1 MALHGEELEFNFNL
15 RELTRKGHFRSHV
28 TCENGISRRFSA
40 SCVRSFREDHKS
52 CTTNFTIPSTLS
64 SPGYSLK
71 DEIDPSDYS
80 FTSALKALQAKTM
93 YKKKCDWL
101 KPEGVVELN
110 SKWNE
115 AEKYICN
122 PLSGEVPIECLSSR
136 TLNSRSFRNLSTTH
150 SPPFTILPSN
160 HNFNNPRTIN
170 TPTVR
175 IIHEDSRSPYPVLIQ
190 EKKVVGLKRDVGV
203 QSAPATTSPIMER
216 STKRQVEDDDSPVEY
231 ALKLKAQQE
240 DLKDVKSEEEK
251 EQNMIRKEIEEDDRE
266 KETKK
271 KRGSRCFSWMRKM
284 HRQPRKSK
292 CIFHICLPHLINT
305 TC

>member
-1 MALHGEELEFNFNL
+1 MALHGEELEYNLSL
-15 RELTRKGHFRSHV
+15 RELTRKSHL
-28 TCENGISRRFSA
+28 TCENRISTRFSA
-40 SCVRSFREDHKS
+40 SCIRSFREDHKS
-52 CTTNFTIPSTLS
+52 CATNFTISSSTPS
-64 SPGYSLK
+64 SPGYS
-71 DEIDPSDYS
+71 
-80 FTSALKALQAKTM
+80 LKALQAKTM
-93 YKKKCDWL
+93 YKKKRDWL

-160 HNFNNPRTIN
+160 HNNFNNPRPIN

-190 EKKVVGLKRDVGV
+190 EKKVVGSKRDVGV
-203 QSAPATTSPIMER
+203 QSAPATSVSSATTSPIMER

-240 DLKDVKSEEEK
+240 V
-251 EQNMIRKEIEEDDRE
+251 
-266 KETKK
+266 
-271 KRGSRCFSWMRKM
+271 
-284 HRQPRKSK
+284 
-292 CIFHICLPHLINT
+292 HICSILL
-305 TC
+305 

>member
-15 RELTRKGHFRSHV
+15 RELTRKGHL
-28 TCENGISRRFSA
+28 TCENRISRRFSA
-40 SCVRSFREDHKS
+40 SCIRSFREDHKS
-52 CTTNFTIPSTLS
+52 CTTNFTISSTLS

-80 FTSALKALQAKTM
+80 FTSALKALQAKAM

-150 SPPFTILPSN
+150 SPPLTILPSN
-160 HNFNNPRTIN
+160 HNPRTVT
-170 TPTVR
+170 TPMVR
-175 IIHEDSRSPYPVLIQ
+175 IIHGDSRSPYPVLIQ
-190 EKKVVGLKRDVGV
+190 EEKVVGLKRDVGV
-203 QSAPATTSPIMER
+203 QSAPATRVGPATTSPIMER
-216 STKRQVEDDDSPVEY
+216 SKRRQVEDDDDSPVEY
-231 ALKLKAQQE
+231 ALKKAQQE
-240 DLKDVKSEEEK
+240 DLKDVKSEEKEK
-251 EQNMIRKEIEEDDRE
+251 SMTRKEIEEDDRE